1 MASLLQRKAEA
12 DWLESNVVMGNLFDA
27 KIVRGIPGGY
37 GLADFKGKRV
47 LDIGAHIGSFS
58 VYAAWKGASL
68 VIAVEPLPR
77 NVALL
82 RENASNW
89 PQQIRVIEAA
99 AVRDLSTP
107 RVITSGAEITNH
119 EMSNYGHSVLHPATH
134 SSNRVAIHP
143 VHLIEFPRLLEY
155 NPQIIKMDCEGT
167 EHELLEG
174 YVAAPEVEALLL
186 EVHFF
191 DSKRVTMWRKTLESL
206 LSQGFKI
213 VQGKQSII
221 EGYGQY
227 GLLSLLRG

>member
-27 KIVRGIPGGY
+27 KIVR
-37 GLADFKGKRV
+37 
-47 LDIGAHIGSFS
+47 
-58 VYAAWKGASL
+58 
-68 VIAVEPLPR
+68 
-77 NVALL
+77 
-82 RENASNW
+82 ENASNW
-89 PQQIRVIEAA
+89 PQQNIVIEAA
-99 AVRDLSTP
+99 AVRDISTP

-186 EVHFF
+186 
-191 DSKRVTMWRKTLESL
+191 
-206 LSQGFKI
+206 
-213 VQGKQSII
+213 
-221 EGYGQY
+221 
-227 GLLSLLRG
+227 